1 VTRRRLVAAAL
12 ACVALAAPST
22 AAAQLEVVDRRPLGP
37 RLTEY
42 TLRTDAL
49 AQDTKVRV
57 LLPDGYDP
65 AAGRRYPVL
74 YLLHGCCDDF
84 RSWSD
89 KGAVEAITAGQPL
102 VVVMPDGGRAGFY
115 SDWFNNGAFGP
126 PRWETYHVDRLIPW
140 VERSFRVLGAREGRA
155 IAGLSMG
162 GFGTMSYAGR
172 HPDRFVAAAS
182 FSGALDTLDPSG
194 QAVEA
199 IALQEGA
206 PPGSIWGPRAT
217 EEVRWRAHN
226 PVDLAE
232 NLRPL
237 RLTVRTGNGLPG
249 GPYGGGPDP
258 LEIGVHRMSTSFHE
272 RLAELDIPH
281 VWDDY
286 GPGAHQW
293 PYWQRALAQTLP
305 GVMAA
310 FAAPPPAP
318 ARVTHTAA
326 EPRYEVY
333 GWRIAF
339 AREDLEFTRLEE
351 ARAAGFALAGTG
363 SALVTTPPRYRPR
376 RAYRVRVEGAGAR
389 RVRADAAG
397 RLRIRVPLGSRR
409 TSRTVA
415 IRRR

>member
-1 VTRRRLVAAAL
+1 VIVRRLVAAVL
-12 ACVALAAPST
+12 ACAALAAPST
-22 AAAQLEVVDRRPLGP
+22 AAAQLQVVDSRPLSP

-49 AQDTKVRV
+49 AGDTKVRV

-65 AAGRRYPVL
+65 AAARRYPVL

-126 PRWETYHVDRLIPW
+126 PRWETYHLGRLIPW
-140 VERSFRVLGAREGRA
+140 VERSFRVLAAREGRA

-162 GFGTMSYAGR
+162 GFGTMSYAAR
-172 HPDRFVAAAS
+172 HPDLFVAAAS
-182 FSGALDTLDPSG
+182 FSGALDTIDPTG

-199 IALQEGA
+199 IALQEGT

-258 LEIGVHRMSTSFHE
+258 LEMGVHRMSTSFHE
-272 RLAELDIPH
+272 RLADLDIPH

-286 GPGAHQW
+286 GPGAHDW
-293 PYWQRALAQTLP
+293 PYWQRALRQTLP
-305 GVMAA
+305 DVMAA

-318 ARVTHTAA
+318 VGVTHKAA
-326 EPRYEVY
+326 EPRYAVY
-333 GWRIAF
+333 GWRVAF
-339 AREDLEFTRLEE
+339 ARESLEFTRLED
-351 ARAAGFALAGTG
+351 ARASGLTLTG
-363 SALVTTPPRYRPR
+363 SGSAQVTTPPRFRPR
-376 RAYRVRVEGAGAR
+376 RIYRVRVQGAGAR

-397 RLRIRVPLGSRR
+397 RLRIRVPLGSRP
-409 TSRTVA
+409 TSRAVA